1 MFICIAKPGPIS
13 NFEVKDI
20 TSVTA
25 TITWSPPNV
34 KNKDLL
40 TYKVKY
46 CKMDKKNGTVIDKS
60 CIDVGNEKKDTI
72 IKLKNLDK
80 EILYRIIVQAIN
92 QGLEGD
98 LASVDILMKSKDV
111 RSSPDSN
118 KEFLIKGNNVDIFC
132 KPLWNEKILKT

>member
-1 MFICIAKPGPIS
+1 
-13 NFEVKDI
+13 
-20 TSVTA
+20 
-25 TITWSPPNV
+25 
-34 KNKDLL
+34 
-40 TYKVKY
+40 
-46 CKMDKKNGTVIDKS
+46 MDKKNGTVIDKS

-80 EILYRIIVQAIN
+80 GILYRIIVVVIN

-98 LASVDILMKSKDV
+98 LASADILMKRKDA
-111 RSSPDSN
+111 RSPPDSN